1 MWQQPLC
8 SLIAEALKAGNHS
21 LQNRFVLQTEELKKS
36 KTQVLIFEMY
46 CIVTEGTRLV
56 VIVLVAFG

>member
-1 MWQQPLC
+1 MWQLFIPLTRV
-8 SLIAEALKAGNHS
+8 IEARNLS

-56 VIVLVAFG
+56 VIVLAAFG